1 MKRKK
6 KTNFMYERPRCV
18 SDENCDRIIELFE
31 ELEEYHH
38 IGVTTLS
45 HQPTRKKSTDLSIYL
60 KGCDCLQNE
69 EFRQL
74 MNILVNNLGEGV
86 KEYKEKYTIDSIGVD
101 TIARWGMEN
110 VFNIQRYLPTEG
122 YYGWHTENSGLDNCQ
137 RVLAWMIYLNDVTDG
152 GGTEFFFQ
160 NKTTKAEKG
169 KLVVWPT
176 DWTHYHRGE
185 VSNTQTKYIA
195 TGWFCFIENE

>member
-6 KTNFMYERPRCV
+6 ITNFMYERPRCV

-86 KEYKEKYTIDSIGVD
+86 KE
-101 TIARWGMEN
+101 
-110 VFNIQRYLPTEG
+110 
-122 YYGWHTENSGLDNCQ
+122 
-137 RVLAWMIYLNDVTDG
+137 
-152 GGTEFFFQ
+152 
-160 NKTTKAEKG
+160 
-169 KLVVWPT
+169 
-176 DWTHYHRGE
+176 
-185 VSNTQTKYIA
+185 
-195 TGWFCFIENE
+195 